1 MTNRLNTSCFFTA
14 QIHHCNTIT
23 VTIAKVKPPEAKEK
37 KDKCA
42 SLIQSNYFT
51 VVSCIHKMDI
61 MCVGEVKT
69 SGSTV
74 ANGRKHN
81 NGAV

>member
-23 VTIAKVKPPEAKEK
+23 TTIAKVKPPEAKEK
-37 KDKCA
+37 KDKFA

-51 VVSCIHKMDI
+51 AVSCVHEMDN
-61 MCVGEVKT
+61 MSVGEVKI
-69 SGSTV
+69 SGSNV

-81 NGAV
+81 

>member
-23 VTIAKVKPPEAKEK
+23 VTIAKVKPPEANEK
-37 KDKCA
+37 TVKCA
-42 SLIQSNYFT
+42 SLIQYNYFP
-51 VVSCIHKMDI
+51 VVSFVHEMDNI
-61 MCVGEVKT
+61 SVGEVKT
-69 SGSTV
+69 SGSSV

-81 NGAV
+81 DGAV